1 MVKGVLFDM
10 DGLMFDTERL
20 GQAGWQQAGKE
31 LGFPITEAFVSR
43 IRGRNE
49 TDGKAVA
56 AEIFGPS
63 FDFPKARAIRFA
75 YVDRVVRTEGMP
87 LKPGLLRLLDTLK
100 QRGIPT
106 ALATSTRRSTAFD
119 YLKIAGVED
128 FFSAAVCG
136 DVVVHSK
143 PEPEIFL
150 KAAEKLGAEPSAC
163 IVLEDSPSGVE
174 AGFRAG
180 CMTVMV
186 PDLTPPDDRLRTM
199 YRACVK
205 TLEEVI
211 PFLDIW

>member
-75 YVDRVVRTEGMP
+75 YVD
-87 LKPGLLRLLDTLK
+87 LLRLLNALK

-136 DVVVHSK
+136 DEVVHSK